1 MGKRISN
8 EKMTEEAKKLKTD
21 NENIENSKS
30 LNENEIEKAVDREAK
45 KLINLFHK
53 SFYEFNENRIKKKRL
68 VLMLI

>member
-1 MGKRISN
+1 
-8 EKMTEEAKKLKTD
+8 MTEEAKKLKTD

-53 SFYEFNENRIKKKRL
+53 SFYEFN
-68 VLMLI
+68 